1 MQRTPL
7 YETIMQSFINDG
19 SLERAIEQR
28 NKLKRDHIIF
38 VSYSP
43 DGGIL
48 RLIILGDC
56 GMCSARHI
64 RNICNMTYTADC
76 LFPILTL
83 VFPVIKRIDIVRS
96 DDEDFEVL
104 VGEMGGR
111 ITTPFSEDDVFSFGD
126 LNRFCLDNHPEI
138 DGNIKCLSPLYNN
151 QRHDMGDTTRRIFTD
166 RNNLCWSV
174 MADSSVVD
182 RDR

>member
-1 MQRTPL
+1 MSFLIQRTPL
-7 YETIMQSFINDG
+7 YDTIMQAFINDG
-19 SLERAIEQR
+19 ALERAIEQR
-28 NKLKRDHIIF
+28 HKMMRDHIRF

-56 GMCSARHI
+56 GMYSARHI

-76 LFPILTL
+76 FFPILTL

-96 DDEDFEVL
+96 DDEDLEDL

-111 ITTPFSEDDVFSFGD
+111 ITTPFW
-126 LNRFCLDNHPEI
+126 
-138 DGNIKCLSPLYNN
+138 K
-151 QRHDMGDTTRRIFTD
+151 TTFFRLGI
-166 RNNLCWSV
+166 
-174 MADSSVVD
+174 
-182 RDR
+182 

>member
-1 MQRTPL
+1 
-7 YETIMQSFINDG
+7 
-19 SLERAIEQR
+19 
-28 NKLKRDHIIF
+28 
-38 VSYSP
+38 
-43 DGGIL
+43 
-48 RLIILGDC
+48 
-56 GMCSARHI
+56 
-64 RNICNMTYTADC
+64 MTYTADC

-96 DDEDFEVL
+96 DDEDLEVL
-104 VGEMGGR
+104 VREMGGR

-138 DGNIKCLSPLYNN
+138 DGNIKCLSPLHSN

-174 MADSSVVD
+174 MADSSVVG
-182 RDR
+182 RDRRLLSGVDEILSQPNNLPEGVELVQDGARLMVMMCLSGTHNFRRGLYKCVEM